1 MSQEIVILSVLAL
14 ALISGPSAFLALW
27 LTYKKT
33 AESSVRTLAFT
44 VLGLSL
50 ILLGNATTIVY
61 DSLSKPRDPR
71 VDLLLMLAVFLA
83 SVMMAY
89 FLVFFVHESTRKT
102 VTRKLE
108 TVFWTFSS
116 AAFFVALSVTL
127 FLAEPGKLSLD
138 QGYLATTTYTTLCQ
152 IYTTLVVLKNR
163 KTVVD
168 LYKGYLPALSVIL
181 LGVGLF
187 SVSNDIFH
195 FGVLFHGPSIPFSP
209 VFFLLL
215 NGSVLF
221 LCIRELLRNNN
232 ETRVLSAESFPD
244 FGFTAREKEIV
255 TLMIDGLSNEEIAET
270 LFISVH
276 TVKNHVTSIFRRV
289 GVTNR
294 FELLKFLPISP
305 S

>member
-1 MSQEIVILSVLAL
+1 MNQIVILTVLAL

-33 AESSVRTLAFT
+33 SESSLRTLAFT

-50 ILLGNATTIVY
+50 ILLGNAITIVY
-61 DSLSKPRDPR
+61 DSLFRPRDQR
-71 VDLLLMLAVFLA
+71 IDLLLMQAVFLA
-83 SVMMAY
+83 SVMMGY
-89 FLVFFVHESTRKT
+89 FLVSFVHESTRKT
-102 VTRKLE
+102 VSMKLK
-108 TVFWTFSS
+108 TFFWTFSS
-116 AAFFVALSVTL
+116 AAFFIALSVTL

-138 QGYLATTTYTTLCQ
+138 QGYLTSTAFTTLCQ

-163 KTVVD
+163 KTIVD

-187 SVSNDIFH
+187 SVTNDIFH
-195 FGVLFHGPSIPFSP
+195 FGALLHGPSIPFSP

-221 LCIRELLRNNN
+221 LCIRELLRSNK
-232 ETRVLSAESFPD
+232 ETRVLPAESFPD

-255 TLMIDGLSNEEIAET
+255 PLMIEGLSNEKIAER

-289 GVTNR
+289 GVANR
-294 FELLKFLPISP
+294 FELLKFLPVSP